1 MIQTL
6 GWVATSVFVASY
18 FCSTSRTLRNL
29 QMAASV
35 LWTVYGVAIHAIP
48 VIAANIL
55 VFAAAAW
62 TSMRTREEATVDAAT
77 LRAAPAVEARSALD
91 GATVMLV
98 DLRPDRVSSPY
109 IGETAP

>member
-1 MIQTL
+1 VTAAL

-18 FCSTSRTLRNL
+18 FCSTTRTLRAL

-48 VIAANIL
+48 VIAANVL

-62 TSMRTREEATVDAAT
+62 TLTRRRDEETTPAAT
-77 LRAAPAVEARSALD
+77 LEAAPAVEARSVLD
-91 GATVMLV
+91 GGTVMLI

-109 IGETAP
+109 R